1 MATLPKASNE
11 LISGTVELIRKG
23 VGVNTCQFQSDAIE
37 ATETE
42 VVSFNNISVQFEAK
56 FVV

>member
-11 LISGTVELIRKG
+11 LISGSVELIRKG
-23 VGVNTCQFQSDAIE
+23 VGVNTCQSQSDAIE

-42 VVSFNNISVQFEAK
+42 ELSFNNISVQFDAI